1 MECLF
6 KIKEGRA
13 TITDNTRTIWLYQ
26 DIIEKYGEQ
35 VATKVFM
42 ILHYMADMSLDNPF
56 KDVSELDK
64 LEFIITQIAPET
76 SLDVD
81 WNSVEMID
89 AIELTR
95 KLYETNSYRHYLANK
110 LLLDKLTD
118 AIRFTTVDTSKVF
131 GNAAQIEKTNIVFEK
146 TRETAKKIYEEFLDE
161 QGTVQIRGQGKQS
174 ANIRMNGGKSKELE

>member
-6 KIKEGRA
+6 KIKDGKA
-13 TITDNTRTIWLYQ
+13 TITDNTRNIWLYK
-26 DIIEKYGEQ
+26 DIIDTYGEQ
-35 VATKVFM
+35 MATKVFI

-56 KDVSELDK
+56 KDVSELER
-64 LEFIITQIAPET
+64 LEFIITQVAPET

-81 WNSVEMID
+81 WNSNEMID

-118 AIRFTTVDTSKVF
+118 AIRFTTVDTSKEF

-161 QGTVQIRGQGKQS
+161 QGTIQIRGQDKKS
-174 ANIRMNGGKSKELE
+174 ANLKSNRGKSKELE